1 MMAFAASAARLT
13 ISKPQSVSEATHST
27 FPSSEEDE
35 ANRNADIITHLPGY
49 QGGAPLTGE
58 HRSGYITVDRKRGR
72 KLFYYFVASEDD
84 PVNDP
89 FVLWMNGGPG
99 CSSFDGFIYE
109 MGPFAFTLTA
119 ANRVQLTDRPARW
132 NLKAN
137 VLYLESPAGVGF
149 SSSRHRSDYVTNDTA
164 TTRDA
169 EVFLRLW
176 FQRHPQYTA
185 NPFFITGESYAG
197 IYVPL
202 LSLAV
207 AEGNDKGRM
216 PFINIQGYA
225 VGNGCTDERID
236 GNALPLFGV
245 GKSLL
250 PYGEYME
257 LQESC
262 GGEFWNR
269 TEGTECDALFNDL
282 LNDVAGLNV
291 YDVLEDCYHS
301 PMPSSV
307 THRIAPSKLQT
318 RHGDSWRPLN
328 FHLAT
333 HGSSQ
338 TWACA
343 QLGDAQEG
351 GRLRIR
357 QQPLMVQLL
366 MVQLLMVQLLLSAGS
381 ARAIT
386 GLKQT
391 PPCTDSRQ
399 ASLWLNDPEVRAALH
414 ADPLDESD
422 GPWDICSDRISY
434 THDAGSMIPVHR
446 ALMDTHG
453 LHALIYSGDHDMAV
467 PHTGSEAWTS
477 GMGRERSGRGGRG
490 LWETG
495 RWLGMRS
502 RMTSSRT
509 PQSRVRATWEAL
521 AMLQRFLANE
531 PL

>member
-1 MMAFAASAARLT
+1 MTACKAASGLRSWRLQRT
-13 ISKPQSVSEATHST
+13 TQMGVCY
-27 FPSSEEDE
+27 
-35 ANRNADIITHLPGY
+35 R
-49 QGGAPLTGE
+49 GGAPLTGE
-58 HRSGYITVDRKRGR
+58 HRSGYITVDRQRGR

-84 PVNDP
+84 PANDP

-149 SSSRHRSDYVTNDTA
+149 SSSGHRPDYVTNDTA

-169 EVFLRLW
+169 EVFLRRW
-176 FQRHPQYTA
+176 FQRHPQYLA
-185 NPFFITGESYAG
+185 NPFFVTGGELRRC

-202 LSLAV
+202 LTLAV
-207 AEGNDKGRM
+207 AQGNQDGRM

-257 LQESC
+257 LQGSC

-269 TEGTECDALFNDL
+269 TEGTLCDALFNDL
-282 LNDVAGLNV
+282 LNDVASLNV

-301 PMPSSV
+301 PMPSSA
-307 THRIAPSKLQT
+307 TQRALPSKLQT
-318 RHGDSWRPLN
+318 GTATAGARPTPTWPRMGPVRPGPVHN
-328 FHLAT
+328 WAT
-333 HGSSQ
+333 LRREAAAAAAAAAADGSASDGS
-338 TWACA
+338 ASDGSA
-343 QLGDAQEG
+343 SDGPAAA
-351 GRLRIR
+351 
-357 QQPLMVQLL
+357 
-366 MVQLLMVQLLLSAGS
+366 AGS
-381 ARAIT
+381 ARAVA

-414 ADPLDESD
+414 ADPLDASD

-434 THDAGSMIPVHR
+434 THDAGSMIPVHK

-453 LHALIYSGDHDMAV
+453 LRALIYSGDHDMAV

-477 GMGRERSGRGGRG
+477 GMGRETVRPWGPWLVGDGQVAG
-490 LWETG
+490 YAVAYDKLTYATVKGAGHMVPETNP
-495 RWLGMRS
+495 R
-502 RMTSSRT
+502 
-509 PQSRVRATWEAL
+509 EAL